1 MFFFGCHI
9 LASNGCVHTV
19 LSIKDRIA
27 QSVER
32 WSNKPLVRGSSP
44 LVITSFVRL
53 SGRVLDVAFVAER
66 LRRYVQVVVLFEGVG
81 SSPTECNIFFL
92 DVVFWLISCPYHVRL
107 IRITTQPDSN
117 QNTTRNNRRK
127 QLNSGGRPTGEQKG
141 MAVPGFE
148 PGSSGSQPLML
159 TTTLYHHGTVLYMCR
174 SVLKEVEVSH

>member
-9 LASNGCVHTV
+9 LTSNRCVHTV

-53 SGRVLDVAFVAER
+53 FVCVLDVAFVAER

-92 DVVFWLISCPYHVRL
+92 DVVLFWLSSCPYHVQL
-107 IRITTQPDSN
+107 IRITTNTSRLESEHN
-117 QNTTRNNRRK
+117 QTQQKKAAYFWLTAERRTKRYGGTGIRARVERITTANANHYTIPPRY
-127 QLNSGGRPTGEQKG
+127 
-141 MAVPGFE
+141 A
-148 PGSSGSQPLML
+148 
-159 TTTLYHHGTVLYMCR
+159 TV
-174 SVLKEVEVSH
+174 SVSECPE